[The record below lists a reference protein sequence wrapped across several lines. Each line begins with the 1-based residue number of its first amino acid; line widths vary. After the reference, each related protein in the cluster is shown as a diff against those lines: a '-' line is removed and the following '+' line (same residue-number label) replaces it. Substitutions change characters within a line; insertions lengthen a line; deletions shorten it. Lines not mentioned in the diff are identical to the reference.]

1 MTAAARP
8 EAADGGV
15 GTTMQRWYVL
25 IMMVLVYTLSIA
37 DRYVI
42 STVLEPIRLELQ
54 LTDSGIA
61 FLTGVSLALFYVVLG
76 FPISWLI
83 DRSNRRNIIAVC
95 LIGWSIMTAFSG
107 LSKNYIQLLLSRIGV
122 GIGEAGGTPG
132 ANSIISDYF
141 PAAKRP
147 MAMTVF
153 ALGAPIGAWIGADIA
168 GIVNDHYNWRT
179 VFLVLGIPGV
189 LLGIVIFL
197 TVREPRRGQLD
208 KKGGDHK
215 GASFGESMRFLW
227 TQRSAV
233 HVMAASAL
241 TALWGWGL
249 MWWTPTYLIRNFG
262 LTPGEAGSILGPVH
276 LIGGGL
282 ATLATSWW
290 LAQPTMKDPRR
301 IVRMMGWGV
310 GIATIVSGLIYSTHS
325 LELARMLFWL
335 FIPAIYFYIGPCFGL
350 LNNLCEPRMRAQF
363 CAATLF
369 VANVGNL
376 IVAPQLV
383 GFLSD
388 AFAPNHVANGES
400 LRLAML
406 CLVPA
411 GFWAT
416 WHYFR
421 SAKRIIQDEE
431 RATGIRP
438 A

>member
-83 DRSNRRNIIAVC
+83 DRSNRRNIIAIC
-95 LIGWSIMTAFSG
+95 LVMWSVMTAFSG

-388 AFAPNHVANGES
+388 AFAPNHVANGQS

-411 GFWAT
+411 GAWAT